1 MQLYDILE
9 SSKID
14 GKPNWR
20 LYKARQRQRQKNE
33 VEKNKEGQ
41 KKWQAK
47 HRMKVRQAKRVH
59 MKRAGEAFPSR
70 MAKKRALKAA
80 LVAALIESPT
90 THGMLENMGHVR
102 SPEEEDTQIAA
113 GPSKTSLL
121 PYKQQNE
128 NDPTMQG
135 QQ

>member
-1 MQLYDILE
+1 
-9 SSKID
+9 
-14 GKPNWR
+14 
-20 LYKARQRQRQKNE
+20 
-33 VEKNKEGQ
+33 
-41 KKWQAK
+41 
-47 HRMKVRQAKRVH
+47 MKVRQAKRVH

-70 MAKKRALKAA
+70 MAKKQALKAA